1 MDFSGLLEWCLE
13 HLSYW
18 VIFVLMILENSVVP
32 LPSELIVTPA
42 AYKAANGEMNI
53 YLVIILTTLGSTI
66 GALIN
71 YYIASVVGRPIIYK
85 FVDTRLGR
93 LLFMSPQKMAY
104 AETLF
109 LKHGKI
115 STFFGRLLPAGRQF
129 ISIPAG
135 LARMKLS
142 SFVLYTFLGS
152 AIWNSILV
160 LLGYYLAQIL
170 PEEQL
175 FGELKRHSAVFSSI
189 FIGIVILI
197 IAFHLVK
204 NKLKRQS

>member
-13 HLSYW
+13 HLNYW
-18 VIFVLMILENSVVP
+18 VVFVLMILENSVVP

-53 YLVIILTTLGSTI
+53 YLVVIFTTIGSTI

-71 YYIASVVGRPIIYK
+71 YYIAYIVGRPIIYK
-85 FVDTRLGR
+85 FADTRLGH
-93 LLFMSPQKMAY
+93 LLFMNRKKIAY
-104 AETLF
+104 AEALF

-160 LLGYYLAQIL
+160 LFGYYLAQIL

-175 FGELKRHSAVFSSI
+175 LEELKHHSTIFSFIFFGLVCIIVFYHW
-189 FIGIVILI
+189 
-197 IAFHLVK
+197 AK
-204 NKLKRQS
+204 NKWRR

>member
-71 YYIASVVGRPIIYK
+71 YYIAFVVGRPIIYK

-93 LLFMSPQKMAY
+93 LLFMNREKITY

-175 FGELKRHSAVFSSI
+175 FEELKRHSTTFSLI
-189 FIGIVILI
+189 FIGLVTLVV
-197 IAFHLVK
+197 FYHLVR
-204 NKLKRQS
+204 NKLRR